1 MIGDLYFK
9 VHSAEGVPSLLRRS
23 PGADVPDFLAAG
35 ARDVLVPASAE
46 RLARDVLLQTED
58 STEVADEG

>member
-1 MIGDLYFK
+1 M
-9 VHSAEGVPSLLRRS
+9 PSLLRRS

-46 RLARDVLLQTED
+46 QLARDVLLQNED
-58 STEVADEG
+58 STEVADGG